1 MRLIGIIGTN
11 KVRSSI
17 IMIVSVLSAL
27 TITLGNY
34 SLTFAINV
42 LKDGNLSQFIKRM
55 IFFIFLLLGGYVSN
69 ILMGYLFNY
78 QVQAYSHRL
87 REKFVQSAYD
97 NNEMSV
103 DFVQNK
109 LTNDLK
115 TLTNQYATPSFS
127 IFTEALMLAF
137 SCVALLTF
145 NWTLMIL
152 VVVLA
157 IGILFLPRLLSKS
170 LQVTT
175 MNVSK
180 SNRKYLSV
188 IGEWFSGLSEV
199 RRYAA
204 KIHLYAVMGRES
216 KSLEQNVMRRV
227 GKVCTLGILN
237 TFANVFSQFLVI
249 AWTGYLI
256 SKNLVSFG
264 TILSAGQ
271 FAEIIF
277 NGVVAISNSFGSIL
291 SSKSLS
297 EEFMGYTERMKNDGE
312 KVNANLCQVR
322 CIVTHKLTKEF
333 LNGETLAFPDICIRM
348 GEKVLITGDSGSG
361 KSTLLKIIIGELEP
375 TEGSVEFL
383 DSESKNVEVNLNEIG
398 YIPQDAI
405 LFPDTIKNNITM
417 FNSKLD
423 SLIKEA
429 IKGANLEKD
438 IDSFTSGINT
448 VLNLKENNFSGGQ
461 RQKIIIA
468 RAEIHDQKILIVDEG
483 TSAIDYEGTLV
494 ILRHLL
500 SLPITVL
507 FVAHNFDDRTRSL
520 FDREICIKK

>member
-1 MRLIGIIGTN
+1 
-11 KVRSSI
+11 
-17 IMIVSVLSAL
+17 MIVSVLSAL
-27 TITLGNY
+27 SITLGNY

-42 LKDGNLSQFIKRM
+42 LKNGNLSQFITKM
-55 IFFIFLLLGGYVSN
+55 VFFILLLLGGYVSN
-69 ILMGYLFNY
+69 ILMGYLFNS
-78 QVQAYSHRL
+78 QVQIYSHQL
-87 REKFVQSAYD
+87 RENFVQSAY
-97 NNEMSV
+97 NNSDTSV

-115 TLTNQYATPSFS
+115 TLTNQYATPLFS
-127 IFTEALMLAF
+127 IFTGALTLAF
-137 SCVALLTF
+137 SCVALFTL

-180 SNRKYLSV
+180 SNREYLST
-188 IGEWFSGLSEV
+188 IDEWFSGLSEI
-199 RRYAA
+199 RRYGA
-204 KIHLYAVMGRES
+204 KGHFYKVLSRES
-216 KSLEQNVMRRV
+216 EQLEQNIMKRV

-256 SKNLVSFG
+256 SKNSVSFG

-277 NGVVAISNSFGSIL
+277 NGVVTISNSFGSIL
-291 SSKSLS
+291 SSKTLS
-297 EEFMGYTERMKNDGE
+297 KEFMEHARQVKNIREGPD
-312 KVNANLCQVR
+312 NNPNQVR
-322 CIVTHKLTKEF
+322 CLVTHKLTKSF
-333 LNGETLAFPDICIRM
+333 PNGETLVFPDLCIRM
-348 GEKVLITGDSGSG
+348 GEKILITGDSGSG
-361 KSTLLKIIIGELEP
+361 KSTLLKILIGEVEP
-375 TEGSVEFL
+375 TKGNVEFL
-383 DSESKNVEVNLNEIG
+383 NGESKTVKVNLNKIG

-417 FNSKLD
+417 FNAKLD
-423 SLIKEA
+423 SLINEVV
-429 IKGANLEKD
+429 KGADLKKD
-438 IDSFTSGINT
+438 IDSFDSGLGT
-448 VLNLKENNFSGGQ
+448 VLNLKEKNFSGGQ

-468 RAEIHDQKILIVDEG
+468 RAVIHEQKILIIDEG
-483 TSAIDYEGTLV
+483 TSAIDYEGTSA
-494 ILRHLL
+494 ILKSLL

-507 FVAHNFDDRTRSL
+507 FVAHNFDASTRSL

>member
-1 MRLIGIIGTN
+1 MRLLGIINTN
-11 KVRSSI
+11 KVRSSVI
-17 IMIVSVLSAL
+17 VIVSVLSAL

-42 LKDGNLSQFIKRM
+42 LKDGNLPQFVKKM
-55 IFFIFLLLGGYVSN
+55 VFFILLLLGGYASN
-69 ILMGYLFNY
+69 LLMGYLFNY
-78 QVQAYSHRL
+78 QVQSYSHRL
-87 REKFVQSAYD
+87 REKFVQSAYA
-97 NNEMSV
+97 NNEVSV

-115 TLTNQYATPSFS
+115 TLTNQYATPLFS
-127 IFTEALMLAF
+127 IFTETLTLAF
-137 SCVALLTF
+137 SCVALFTF

-152 VVVLA
+152 VVMLA
-157 IGILFLPRLLSKS
+157 ISILFLPQLLSKS

-180 SNRKYLSV
+180 SNRKYLKA
-188 IGEWFSGLSEV
+188 IGEWLSGLSEI
-199 RRYAA
+199 RRYKA
-204 KIHLYAVMGRES
+204 KNHLFTVMSRES
-216 KSLEQNVMRRV
+216 KNLEKNVMKRV

-256 SKNLVSFG
+256 SKRLVSFG

-277 NGVVAISNSFGSIL
+277 NGVVTISNSFGSIL

-297 EEFMGYTERMKNDGE
+297 KEFMEYATRTKKIEEQSND
-312 KVNANLCQVR
+312 NISQVR
-322 CIVTHKLTKEF
+322 RIVTHKVTKKF
-333 LNGETLAFPDICIRM
+333 LSGETLVYPDICIRT
-348 GEKVLITGDSGSG
+348 GEKILITGDSGSG
-361 KSTLLKIIIGELEP
+361 KSTFLKIIIGEEKP

-383 DSESKNVEVNLNEIG
+383 DSESRIMKVNLNEIG

-417 FNSKLD
+417 FDSRLD
-423 SLIKEA
+423 PLIDKA
-429 IKGANLEKD
+429 IKGADLKKD
-438 IDSFTSGINT
+438 IDSFDSGIST

-468 RAEIHDQKILIVDEG
+468 RAEIHGKKILVVDEG
-483 TSAIDYEGTLV
+483 TSAIDYEGTFS
-494 ILRHLL
+494 ILKYLL
-500 SLPITVL
+500 SLPITIL